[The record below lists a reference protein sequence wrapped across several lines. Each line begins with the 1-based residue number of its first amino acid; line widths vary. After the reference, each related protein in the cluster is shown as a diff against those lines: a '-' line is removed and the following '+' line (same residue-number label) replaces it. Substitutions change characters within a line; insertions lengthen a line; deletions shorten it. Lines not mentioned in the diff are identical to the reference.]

1 MDGFGSKRQYAFDPT
16 ATMWNILKY
25 AGEGLVVGLAAYTI
39 PSAKLDVHEIVT
51 IALVAAATLSVADV
65 LSPKIGESARWG
77 SGLVIG
83 ANLAGGLQTGGP
95 QLMRK
100 H

>member
-1 MDGFGSKRQYAFDPT
+1 MDGFGERRYSFDLH

-51 IALVAAATLSVADV
+51 IALVAAATLYVADV
-65 LSPKIGESARWG
+65 LSPTIGSSARVG

-95 QLMRK
+95 KMLRK
-100 H
+100 